1 MNGEIWKFLAGLG
14 LFIYSMGQLEDIL
27 KQVSGRSL
35 KLFIRRNTQHLFKA
49 IAIGTVLTAIAQSSS
64 VVSLIVLAFVE
75 AGIITFRNALAV
87 ILGTNLGTTMTGW
100 IVATLG
106 FKFDI
111 LFFSLP
117 VIAISTLAMFLLR
130 KNKSLFR
137 FFSVLFALGMLFLSL
152 SFIKESADVLVN
164 AFPMEQFKSY
174 PLIVFVLLGFLLT
187 TIIQSSSATMAIALT
202 AIYSGILS
210 FPTAAALVIGSE
222 VGTTMKILFWGVQGS
237 VEKKRV
243 AWGNFYYNIF
253 TSVFAFVFLRWLIYF
268 IEHILHISDPLI
280 GLVAFQTVINL
291 FSIVIFL
298 PFLSIF
304 SEWLEKYIREE
315 TSEPLVFTTPKH
327 PEYWT
332 LASEALAKEA
342 RRLLDSTRHFIRNT
356 LVSDSGKQQ
365 NILNNMRKMAQPADD
380 PHLLYEKL
388 KKTEG
393 DLLVYYNQLQSKISA
408 EQDNEELW
416 NYMATIRQTINAAKA
431 IIDIEHNLQ
440 EFGNSINDILH
451 MQLQEISEDWIRFEA
466 ALDAADTRLPELLST
481 SLAFENEKKTQILNW
496 LKSDLINELE
506 ASTLLNVY
514 KEITS
519 CKKYLAGAAAQI
531 SLQEPI

>member
-164 AFPMEQFKSY
+164 TFPMEQFKSY

-253 TSVFAFVFLRWLIYF
+253 TSVFAF
-268 IEHILHISDPLI
+268 
-280 GLVAFQTVINL
+280 
-291 FSIVIFL
+291 
-298 PFLSIF
+298 
-304 SEWLEKYIREE
+304 
-315 TSEPLVFTTPKH
+315 
-327 PEYWT
+327 
-332 LASEALAKEA
+332 
-342 RRLLDSTRHFIRNT
+342 
-356 LVSDSGKQQ
+356 
-365 NILNNMRKMAQPADD
+365 
-380 PHLLYEKL
+380 
-388 KKTEG
+388 
-393 DLLVYYNQLQSKISA
+393 
-408 EQDNEELW
+408 
-416 NYMATIRQTINAAKA
+416 
-431 IIDIEHNLQ
+431 
-440 EFGNSINDILH
+440 
-451 MQLQEISEDWIRFEA
+451 
-466 ALDAADTRLPELLST
+466 
-481 SLAFENEKKTQILNW
+481 
-496 LKSDLINELE
+496 
-506 ASTLLNVY
+506 
-514 KEITS
+514 
-519 CKKYLAGAAAQI
+519 
-531 SLQEPI
+531 